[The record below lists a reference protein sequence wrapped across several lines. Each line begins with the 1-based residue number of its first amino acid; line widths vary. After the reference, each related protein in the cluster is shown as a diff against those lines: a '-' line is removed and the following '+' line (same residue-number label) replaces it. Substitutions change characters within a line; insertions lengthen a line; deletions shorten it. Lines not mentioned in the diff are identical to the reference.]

1 VSFGIYLNEWVKM
14 KAMGS
19 GLWWLRMIALGL
31 FSFFFLVLGVE
42 TLIGAFQLK
51 NPLEFIMYFFSA
63 SFMILISIVG
73 VLYPIFQ
80 IHAFLRHEK

>member
-1 VSFGIYLNEWVKM
+1 VSFGFYANESVEM
-14 KAMGS
+14 KAIGS
-19 GLWWLRMIALGL
+19 GFWWLKMIALGL

-42 TLIGAFQLK
+42 TLVGAFQLK

>member
-1 VSFGIYLNEWVKM
+1 M
-14 KAMGS
+14 KAIGS
-19 GLWWLRMIALGL
+19 GFWWLKMIVLGL

-42 TLIGAFQLK
+42 TLVGAFQLK